1 MHYRS
6 DSATENCLII
16 LLIKCE
22 PEKNSFFSP
31 RAQLGWQDFKV
42 QLFHKGKQVRPSVQT
57 ENGSLKTVNS
67 LGVWPLTFLGKQNF
81 TLGNVL
87 SKKPPLVRDF
97 SSKSN
102 HFSRTLFTAFT
113 CLLCMP
119 NSKWVPTHSHLFHK
133 FFLSKEGNWAQKITL
148 QGIRWWFVKASF
160 QHSKMIAHLILKLK
174 KLNMHKLCLKVQFTT
189 ENNARK
195 RKTKLF
201 RCNVNLKLFFI
212 KPFRVLVYE
221 SSCSLQ

>member
-1 MHYRS
+1 MSFEILKDKITLSYWYTTSVWWNRIFGYSHATWAATWNWEKNLEGKKEKAGVHYRS
-6 DSATENCLII
+6 ESATENCLII

-133 FFLSKEGNWAQKITL
+133 FFLSKEGNWA
-148 QGIRWWFVKASF
+148 S
-160 QHSKMIAHLILKLK
+160 
-174 KLNMHKLCLKVQFTT
+174 
-189 ENNARK
+189 ENNTTRNQVMVCKSQFSA
-195 RKTKLF
+195 L
-201 RCNVNLKLFFI
+201 
-212 KPFRVLVYE
+212 
-221 SSCSLQ
+221 

>member
-1 MHYRS
+1 MCWVRNRHLYVIS
-6 DSATENCLII
+6 PQSQITFQEHFLLLLLACSACPIQNEFLPT
-16 LLIKCE
+16 
-22 PEKNSFFSP
+22 
-31 RAQLGWQDFKV
+31 
-42 QLFHKGKQVRPSVQT
+42 
-57 ENGSLKTVNS
+57 
-67 LGVWPLTFLGKQNF
+67 LTF
-81 TLGNVL
+81 
-87 SKKPPLVRDF
+87 SI
-97 SSKSN
+97 SSFYPK
-102 HFSRTLFTAFT
+102 REIG
-113 CLLCMP
+113 P
-119 NSKWVPTHSHLFHK
+119 
-133 FFLSKEGNWAQKITL
+133 QKITL